1 MVNVEEMHD
10 GGGKDWN
17 ILPSFIV
24 FTYLEV
30 PQATT
35 GFSPFE
41 LLYGKAVRGPLN
53 LLKETWEASGYTS
66 D

>member
-17 ILPSFIV
+17 KLPSFIV

-41 LLYGKAVRGPLN
+41 LLYGKAVRGSLN
-53 LLKETWEASGYTS
+53 ISKET
-66 D
+66 

>member
-1 MVNVEEMHD
+1 MVNVEEIHD

-17 ILPSFIV
+17 KLLSYIV

-41 LLYGKAVRGPLN
+41 LLYGEAVQGPLN
-53 LLKETWEASGYTS
+53 LLKET
-66 D
+66 